1 MLFRRCPPRLSRAA
15 GIPHPRSGPPPPLP
29 PPAGRP
35 AAAVLTLSELRLT
48 RAGVVAAT
56 SQSLPR
62 NPLSGRGRWGPCEQS
77 AGRSLLRAWMGS
89 GGSVGSASPLLAL
102 PAARPPSHTPEAEAG
117 RGRGPASRGGGGEEE
132 WGGEGAALTHRLPG
146 NTPSGIFGCGHLSSA
161 PLQSLEP
168 CRGWTPRRLAPC
180 PHSTEGE
187 TEA

>member
-1 MLFRRCPPRLSRAA
+1 MSAARQTASVITFLPGPQSAKRPPRRRKRCRGEESRQA
-15 GIPHPRSGPPPPLP
+15 SGQRGLTRAWDRPGGAPAPA
-29 PPAGRP
+29 PAGRP

-117 RGRGPASRGGGGEEE
+117 RGRGPASRGGGGE
-132 WGGEGAALTHRLPG
+132 GRKIT
-146 NTPSGIFGCGHLSSA
+146 F
-161 PLQSLEP
+161 
-168 CRGWTPRRLAPC
+168 
-180 PHSTEGE
+180 STNN
-187 TEA
+187 